1 MKKVFLM
8 SVGMM
13 LAASAMAVTAKQEA
27 SMVKAS
33 LVAPVKAEL
42 TPAIVDGVK
51 GWTPDSPG
59 RPTSY

>member
-8 SVGMM
+8 TVGMM
-13 LAASAMAVTAKQEA
+13 IAASALAVAAQQEA
-27 SMVKAS
+27 SMAKTS
-33 LVAPVKAEL
+33 MVAPAKVEV
-42 TPAIVDGVK
+42 AIVDGVK